1 MRVLFKV
8 IFMIQSI
15 SMFSDNEFSVKIEN
29 GIVEYRIDDTI
40 VSKAEYE
47 SKGGP
52 SVETLRARF
61 EQEMACSQR
70 ELQASLAQIAKN
82 IIPPVPPVIIPP
94 VIIPPIPPVNIQ
106 PVRFPKGF
114 PFN

>member
-1 MRVLFKV
+1 
-8 IFMIQSI
+8 MIHSI
-15 SMFSDNEFSVKIEN
+15 SMFSDNEFSVRIKN
-29 GIVEYRIDDTI
+29 GIVEYRINDTI

-61 EQEMACSQR
+61 EQELARTQR
-70 ELQASLAQIAKN
+70 ELQASLSQIAHN
-82 IIPPVPPVIIPP
+82 V
-94 VIIPPIPPVNIQ
+94 IPPIPPVNIQ